1 MQKQAECE
9 RQRTL
14 LQKGHELAPL
24 PLQGDQMSKKRNL
37 GSWPMW
43 NSQRRGEETSSK
55 RHWSGVL
62 GASLSL
68 IPLKEA
74 EGRVYQDGFQT
85 VLEGGG
91 EKEGDK
97 GEREE

>member
-1 MQKQAECE
+1 
-9 RQRTL
+9 
-14 LQKGHELAPL
+14 
-24 PLQGDQMSKKRNL
+24 MSTPVTQSGQL
-37 GSWPMW
+37 GRGPMW
-43 NSQRRGEETSSK
+43 NSQRRGKETSSK